1 MAKPRMR
8 CINDRD
14 VRLNSVAALVLGL
27 LGVAFFALEWV
38 MFGVV
43 GRRESWAFF
52 AVAMFLF
59 PAGFFMVDGGERVPE
74 SLDRA
79 PDP

>member
-1 MAKPRMR
+1 MR

>member
-1 MAKPRMR
+1 MNYR
-8 CINDRD
+8 N

-27 LGVAFFALEWV
+27 LGVAFFALGWV

-52 AVAMFLF
+52 AVAVFLF
-59 PAGFFMVDGGERVPE
+59 LAGFFMVDGGERVPE